1 MSDDEDKLL
10 RLLVGKYIKKGKP
23 KGSKV
28 HDTGRMLAQL
38 AFWCDMREAL
48 AANEATM
55 GLEILDDVAEAILDE
70 SGKAKEALSGPVLI
84 LPEPSR
90 QCKSQGA
97 PDHQRFTSYMPESP
111 MSQPSSARNHP
122 SPGKKRKAS
131 SAAKA
136 VSFFMDALAEKVP
149 QQIRI
154 DLDKLYERASKLN
167 VSPYELAYPWKGSRL
182 FYDPALYPHVHV
194 GHWGWWHQHR
204 PNFWDWQLHAP
215 LAGRKALD
223 RHRKRKM
230 DAVDARLVFIS
241 LCIETWGYYNFLQRL
256 EDILDERL
264 LMWWGGQPGKNQP
277 QGTDYIGPVIESLAV
292 LRRRDAAAYSAK
304 MKHALEPFHLDRG
317 GFTRMT
323 DMLLWTGAMDVDARP
338 EKRLSDRALARILH
352 DINSKRDARAH
363 WVGDRA
369 KGTWLALWN
378 CDRIQKEEANISK
391 ELLDDKYKFPEVP
404 PFDPKEAKA
413 PGYTPILTPQGS
425 YTALWKSNSGDD
437 DEDDEED
444 DGSGSEEDD
453 SEEEK
458 PPPPKKAKPSR
469 SSSDSSGDGNTATL

>member
-1 MSDDEDKLL
+1 
-10 RLLVGKYIKKGKP
+10 
-23 KGSKV
+23 
-28 HDTGRMLAQL
+28 
-38 AFWCDMREAL
+38 
-48 AANEATM
+48 
-55 GLEILDDVAEAILDE
+55 
-70 SGKAKEALSGPVLI
+70 
-84 LPEPSR
+84 
-90 QCKSQGA
+90 
-97 PDHQRFTSYMPESP
+97 
-111 MSQPSSARNHP
+111 
-122 SPGKKRKAS
+122 
-131 SAAKA
+131 
-136 VSFFMDALAEKVP
+136 
-149 QQIRI
+149 
-154 DLDKLYERASKLN
+154 
-167 VSPYELAYPWKGSRL
+167 
-182 FYDPALYPHVHV
+182 
-194 GHWGWWHQHR
+194 
-204 PNFWDWQLHAP
+204 
-215 LAGRKALD
+215 
-223 RHRKRKM
+223 M

-317 GFTRMT
+317 GFTRMI

-363 WVGDRA
+363 WVGDRT
-369 KGTWLALWN
+369 KGTWLALRN
-378 CDRIQKEEANISK
+378 CDRIQKEEAKISK
-391 ELLDDKYKFPEVP
+391 ELCDDKYKFPEVP
-404 PFDPKEAKA
+404 PFDPKDAKP
-413 PGYTPILTPQGS
+413 PGYTPISTPQGS

-458 PPPPKKAKPSR
+458 SPLPKKAKPSR
-469 SSSDSSGDGNTATL
+469 SSSDSSGGGDTATL

>member
-10 RLLVGKYIKKGKP
+10 RLLVDKYIKKGKP

-28 HDTGRMLAQL
+28 HDTGRMLALL

-111 MSQPSSARNHP
+111 KSQPSSAKNP
-122 SPGKKRKAS
+122 PFPGKKRKAS

-154 DLDKLYERASKLN
+154 DLDKLYE
-167 VSPYELAYPWKGSRL
+167 P
-182 FYDPALYPHVHV
+182 
-194 GHWGWWHQHR
+194 
-204 PNFWDWQLHAP
+204 
-215 LAGRKALD
+215 
-223 RHRKRKM
+223 
-230 DAVDARLVFIS
+230 
-241 LCIETWGYYNFLQRL
+241 
-256 EDILDERL
+256 
-264 LMWWGGQPGKNQP
+264 
-277 QGTDYIGPVIESLAV
+277 
-292 LRRRDAAAYSAK
+292 
-304 MKHALEPFHLDRG
+304 
-317 GFTRMT
+317 
-323 DMLLWTGAMDVDARP
+323 MDVDARP

>member
-1 MSDDEDKLL
+1 
-10 RLLVGKYIKKGKP
+10 
-23 KGSKV
+23 
-28 HDTGRMLAQL
+28 
-38 AFWCDMREAL
+38 
-48 AANEATM
+48 
-55 GLEILDDVAEAILDE
+55 
-70 SGKAKEALSGPVLI
+70 
-84 LPEPSR
+84 
-90 QCKSQGA
+90 
-97 PDHQRFTSYMPESP
+97 
-111 MSQPSSARNHP
+111 
-122 SPGKKRKAS
+122 
-131 SAAKA
+131 
-136 VSFFMDALAEKVP
+136 
-149 QQIRI
+149 
-154 DLDKLYERASKLN
+154 
-167 VSPYELAYPWKGSRL
+167 
-182 FYDPALYPHVHV
+182 
-194 GHWGWWHQHR
+194 
-204 PNFWDWQLHAP
+204 
-215 LAGRKALD
+215 
-223 RHRKRKM
+223 
-230 DAVDARLVFIS
+230 
-241 LCIETWGYYNFLQRL
+241 
-256 EDILDERL
+256 
-264 LMWWGGQPGKNQP
+264 
-277 QGTDYIGPVIESLAV
+277 
-292 LRRRDAAAYSAK
+292 

>member
-10 RLLVGKYIKKGKP
+10 RLLVDKYIKKGKP

-28 HDTGRMLAQL
+28 HDTGRMLALL

-111 MSQPSSARNHP
+111 KSQPSSAKNP
-122 SPGKKRKAS
+122 PFPGKKRKAS

-167 VSPYELAYPWKGSRL
+167 
-182 FYDPALYPHVHV
+182 
-194 GHWGWWHQHR
+194 
-204 PNFWDWQLHAP
+204 
-215 LAGRKALD
+215 
-223 RHRKRKM
+223 
-230 DAVDARLVFIS
+230 
-241 LCIETWGYYNFLQRL
+241 
-256 EDILDERL
+256 
-264 LMWWGGQPGKNQP
+264 
-277 QGTDYIGPVIESLAV
+277 
-292 LRRRDAAAYSAK
+292 
-304 MKHALEPFHLDRG
+304 
-317 GFTRMT
+317 
-323 DMLLWTGAMDVDARP
+323 
-338 EKRLSDRALARILH
+338 
-352 DINSKRDARAH
+352 
-363 WVGDRA
+363 
-369 KGTWLALWN
+369 
-378 CDRIQKEEANISK
+378 KEEANISK

>member
-28 HDTGRMLAQL
+28 HDTSRMLAQL

-55 GLEILDDVAEAILDE
+55 GLEILDDVAEVILDE
-70 SGKAKEALSGPVLI
+70 LGKANEALSGTVTAV
-84 LPEPSR
+84 
-90 QCKSQGA
+90 Q
-97 PDHQRFTSYMPESP
+97 DYMPESP
-111 MSQPSSARNHP
+111 KSQPSSAKNPP

-136 VSFFMDALAEKVP
+136 VSFFMNALAEKVP

-167 VSPYELAYPWKGSRL
+167 VSPYELAYPRGRARAYSTTRHCIHTSTLVTDDGGTSVGPTFGTGSYTPRW
-182 FYDPALYPHVHV
+182 PAE
-194 GHWGWWHQHR
+194 
-204 PNFWDWQLHAP
+204 
-215 LAGRKALD
+215 
-223 RHRKRKM
+223 KRWT
-230 DAVDARLVFIS
+230 V
-241 LCIETWGYYNFLQRL
+241 RL

-292 LRRRDAAAYSAK
+292 LHRRDAAAYSAK

-338 EKRLSDRALARILH
+338 EKRFSDHALARILH

-363 WVGDRA
+363 WVGDRT
-369 KGTWLALWN
+369 KGTWLALRN
-378 CDRIQKEEANISK
+378 CDRIQKEEAKISK
-391 ELLDDKYKFPEVP
+391 ELRDDKYKFPEVP
-404 PFDPKEAKA
+404 PFDPKETKA
-413 PGYTPILTPQGS
+413 PGHTPILTPQGS

-444 DGSGSEEDD
+444 DGSGSEEND

-469 SSSDSSGDGNTATL
+469 SSSDSSGGGDTATL